1 MATPNKGLE
10 QPARGSLVGVW
21 DTPVNANMDVVDASF
36 GGTATIALTNS
47 PVILSSAQYRNI
59 FITFTGALS
68 GNCAITFPVVGSIYT
83 IQNLTSNTS
92 AFQVTLQTTAA
103 GSQIIGAPW
112 GVPTDIMTDA
122 SGNVKFRNMQQV
134 GDFKD
139 FVGSSVPAWVS
150 NCTIPPYLNCDG
162 TSFSSA
168 TYPVLATILGGTT
181 LPDAKGRV
189 RATLNQ
195 GSARITSGS
204 STGGV
209 DGNTNLSAGGSQ
221 TTTLSSQNMA
231 PSPVVDDHVH
241 AMFSSGTAT
250 GTGQFFSNGADP
262 TATPSANLDV
272 GFYQNYN
279 MSRVS
284 ATPTAV
290 YGRTGVASSGG
301 ITVGSTSPTN
311 FSNLPPIYVGG
322 LTLIRAG

>member
-36 GGTATIALTNS
+36 GGMATIALTNS

-83 IQNLTSNTS
+83 VQNLTSNTS

-103 GSQIIGAPW
+103 GSQAIGAPW
-112 GVPTDIMTDA
+112 GEPFDIMTDLN
-122 SGNVKFRNMQQV
+122 GNIKFRNLGRV
-134 GDFKD
+134 GQYVDIA
-139 FVGSSVPAWVS
+139 GSSVPAWIS
-150 NCTIPPYLNCDG
+150 NCTVPPLLNCDG

-181 LPDAKGRV
+181 LPDARGRF

-195 GSARITSGS
+195 GQSRITSGS

-209 DGNTNLSAGGSQ
+209 DGNTLLATGGSQ
-221 TTTLSSQNMA
+221 TTTLSSDNVPLVTDTHYHNEFTNQ
-231 PSPVVDDHVH
+231 SVT
-241 AMFSSGTAT
+241 SGA
-250 GTGQFFSNGADP
+250 
-262 TATPSANLDV
+262 ATPGSSQPVATVRNLAVGTDANYSIS
-272 GFYQNYN
+272 G
-279 MSRVS
+279 
-284 ATPTAV
+284 
-290 YGRTGVASSGG
+290 SSFSTINVG
-301 ITVGSTSPTN
+301 ITSTAAGGNIGSTSPTN
-311 FSNLPPIYVGG
+311 FPNLPPMYVGG
-322 LTLIRAG
+322 LTFIRAG